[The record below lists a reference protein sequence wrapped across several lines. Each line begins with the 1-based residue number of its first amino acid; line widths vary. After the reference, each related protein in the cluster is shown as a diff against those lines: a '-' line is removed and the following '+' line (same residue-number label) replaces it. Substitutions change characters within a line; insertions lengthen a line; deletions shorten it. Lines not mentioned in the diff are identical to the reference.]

1 MSNKTKTLANSV
13 IAAIVISITLRVF
26 LTVNAANA
34 RTAIDWYALVFVL
47 ISEAALFGG
56 IIYTTTAKRQ
66 SNNMLIKLGIISTLF
81 FYWIATIVISTFTRG
96 IFANSVGGF
105 VAIQMVLCAI
115 TAIII
120 IILYMSAVSIAAKD
134 EKLMNS
140 RLLMQNCENLTF
152 SLKSNTAFSDY
163 HELLNKLYDEIK
175 YSDKTES
182 VDGEN
187 IIYSQIT
194 ELSNTLKNNNSDA
207 ATVQDVFKAVDAII
221 LSIKERNISI
231 RNLKQGGF

>member
-134 EKLMNS
+134 EKLM
-140 RLLMQNCENLTF
+140 QNCEDLTF

-194 ELSNTLKNNNSDA
+194 ELSNTLKNNNSNA

-221 LSIKERNISI
+221 LSIKERNVSI